1 MKDSRWR
8 RVRSPVAFLLHG
20 ILILSDQ
27 GPILVT
33 LFHLTFLKVPIPD
46 TAKRGVRIST
56 CKVEE
61 NTDI

>member
-1 MKDSRWR
+1 MKDRRWI

-27 GPILVT
+27 GPSLVT
-33 LFHLTFLKVPIPD
+33 SFHLNFLKVPIPD
-46 TAKRGVRIST
+46 IAKRGVRIST
-56 CKVEE
+56 YKFEE